1 MNKIIQNF
9 KSREI
14 LLELLK
20 NRGYI
25 VEEYEGFSVNEIDT
39 MTRKNSLDMFV
50 TTKEDT
56 LLDSPMKKIYIKYEE
71 NMTTTILDNTM
82 NDLFENAQEKYKLR
96 PGIDTLVIVSK
107 DDPNDKMQNY
117 LVTLY
122 ETRQIFVTIINIH
135 RLQFNILEHELQPRE
150 IFVLTESEKIDFMRK
165 FNISNIH
172 KDIPEI
178 SRFDPLALALFLK
191 PGDVCRFV
199 RDSPVAISA
208 DYYRV
213 TV

>member
-1 MNKIIQNF
+1 MNTIIQNY
-9 KSREI
+9 KSRQI

-20 NRGYI
+20 KRGYI

-39 MTRKNSLDMFV
+39 MTRAATLDMFL
-50 TTKEDT
+50 TTV
-56 LLDSPMKKIYIKYEE
+56 DSVDYPMKKIYIKYEM
-71 NMTTTILDNTM
+71 NMSTAILDNTM

-107 DDPNDKMQNY
+107 DNPNDKMQSY
-117 LVTLY
+117 LVNLF

-172 KDIPEI
+172 KNIPEI

>member
-1 MNKIIQNF
+1 MNTIIQNY
-9 KSREI
+9 KSRQI

-20 NRGYI
+20 KRGYI

-39 MTRKNSLDMFV
+39 MTRAATLDMFL
-50 TTKEDT
+50 TTV
-56 LLDSPMKKIYIKYEE
+56 DSVDYPMKKIYIKYEM
-71 NMTTTILDNTM
+71 NMSTAILDNTM

-107 DDPNDKMQNY
+107 DNPNDKMQSY
-117 LVTLY
+117 LVNLF

-150 IFVLTESEKIDFMRK
+150 IFVLTETEKIDFMRK
-165 FNISNIH
+165 YNISNIH
-172 KDIPEI
+172 KNIPEI